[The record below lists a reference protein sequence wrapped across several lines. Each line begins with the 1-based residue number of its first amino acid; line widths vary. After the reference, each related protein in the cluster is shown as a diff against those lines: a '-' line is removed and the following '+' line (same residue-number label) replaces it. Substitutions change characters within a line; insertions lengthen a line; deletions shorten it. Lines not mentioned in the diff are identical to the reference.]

1 MTARPTSL
9 ARRAAA
15 VVLLFSLV
23 WGLACAPKD
32 KDKAVVA
39 TVNGEDISSL
49 ELKAQ
54 VAVFKSI
61 RPGAA
66 DDQTTRAEVL
76 DQMIKQRLLVQMA
89 RQGGLDKDPRNRS
102 LIEQR
107 RKDLR
112 AQLEKNIADAQ
123 AQLQSLDAAVE
134 ARTLIEALSQARRV
148 SMTVTAKDLEA
159 AYKIRAQQASLPPLA
174 QVHDQLLEQVILDR
188 LVEQARKD
196 AKIDIRSGDLP

>member
-15 VVLLFSLV
+15 GAFLFSL
-23 WGLACAPKD
+23 ACLVSTACGPKNST
-32 KDKAVVA
+32 VA
-39 TVNGEDISSL
+39 TVNGESISSA
-49 ELKAQ
+49 ELAAQ
-54 VAVFKSI
+54 VNVFKSI
-61 RPGAA
+61 RPGVVA
-66 DDQTTRAEVL
+66 DDATVQAQVL

-89 RQGGLDKDPRNRS
+89 RAAGLDKDPANQA
-102 LIEQR
+102 LIVQR

-112 AQLEKNIADAQ
+112 SELEKNIADAQ

-159 AYKIRAQQASLPPLA
+159 AYKVRAQQAPLPPMA
-174 QVHDQLLEQVILDR
+174 QVHDQLLEQVVLDR
-188 LVEQARKD
+188 LVDQARQS
-196 AKIDIRSGDLP
+196 AKIDITGKP

>member
-15 VVLLFSLV
+15 GVFLFSLAFAA
-23 WGLACAPKD
+23 ACGN

-39 TVNGEDISSL
+39 SVNGEDISSL

-54 VAVFKSI
+54 VSVFRSI
-61 RPGAA
+61 RPGAP
-66 DDQTTRAEVL
+66 DDQGTRQQVL

-89 RQGGLDKDPRNRS
+89 RQAGLDKDPKNQG
-102 LIEQR
+102 LIAQR
-107 RKDLR
+107 RKDMR
-112 AQLEKNIADAQ
+112 AELEKNIADAQ

-148 SMTVTAKDLEA
+148 SMTVTTKDLEA
-159 AYKIRAQQASLPPLA
+159 AYKLRAQQAPLPPLA

-188 LVEQARKD
+188 LVDEARRS
-196 AKIDIRSGDLP
+196 AKIDIKQDALP